1 MPDKAPLNGCSVVVV
16 VVVVMVAAAAAAA
29 AAAKEGQ
36 YWPCPTTETAN
47 SNKVILDSVAAVI

>member
-1 MPDKAPLNGCSVVVV
+1 M
-16 VVVVMVAAAAAAA
+16 VVVVMVAAAAA